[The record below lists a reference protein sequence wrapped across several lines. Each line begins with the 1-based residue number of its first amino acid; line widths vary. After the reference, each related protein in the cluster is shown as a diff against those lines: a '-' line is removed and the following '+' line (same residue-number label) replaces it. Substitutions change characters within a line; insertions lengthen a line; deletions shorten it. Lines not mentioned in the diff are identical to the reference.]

1 MTDTPRVPR
10 TGLRFTDLIL
20 ETLVGVAARPGRM
33 ALTAAGIAVGTALLV
48 VTIGLNETGADA
60 VRSAFAAYES
70 RELLVRP
77 QDGRSELVFPVDTD
91 HRLTSLNGV
100 AAAGVTAS
108 VGRGRSTVEV
118 LPGLGASRRSVIAAT
133 PGAVELAGAEVEGTS
148 FNLFHEVVAA
158 RVAIVPSELAGNFPP
173 GSLIHI
179 DGLPFVVVGA
189 FAPGQDA
196 PLTTSIVVPYQTAVR
211 LWSEITDTEARLDV
225 EPPAIDQLRTEIG
238 LALFPHRPES
248 VEVLTPPQAATL
260 RRQVEG
266 TLGTLGFSLGAL
278 ALAIGVVAVGNSVLV
293 SVLER
298 RYEIGVRRT
307 LGATRLHIAGQFLLE
322 SSLLGLLGGLTGTI
336 IGALAVVTVSVSRAW
351 TPILPPWALAAGVLI
366 GATVGLLAGILPAMR
381 ATRIEPVEVLR
392 A

>member
-1 MTDTPRVPR
+1 MMDTPRVPR

-20 ETLVGVAARPGRM
+20 ESLVGVAARPGRL
-33 ALTAAGIAVGTALLV
+33 ALTAIGIAVGTALLV
-48 VTIGLNETGADA
+48 VTIGLNETGANA
-60 VRSAFAAYES
+60 VSSAFAAYES

-77 QDGRSELVFPVDTD
+77 EDGPDELVFPVDTD
-91 HRLTSLNGV
+91 HRLGSLNGV

-108 VGRGRSTVEV
+108 VGRERTTVEV
-118 LPGLGASRRSVIAAT
+118 LPGLVTSRRSVLAAT
-133 PGAVELAGAEVEGTS
+133 PGAVAMAGAEVEGAS

-158 RVAIVPSELAGNFPP
+158 RVAIVPSELTGNFPP
-173 GSLIHI
+173 GSLLHI
-179 DGLPFVVVGA
+179 DGLPFIVVGA
-189 FAPGQDA
+189 FAPGQDS
-196 PLTTSIVVPYQTAVR
+196 PITTAIVVPYQTAVR
-211 LWSEITDTEARLDV
+211 LWSEISDAEARLDA
-225 EPPAIDQLRTEIG
+225 EPAAIDQLRTEIG

-248 VEVLTPPQAATL
+248 VTVLTPPQAATL

-266 TLGTLGFSLGAL
+266 TLGTLGFALGAL

-307 LGATRLHIAGQFLLE
+307 LGASRLHVAGQFLLE
-322 SSLLGLLGGLTGTI
+322 STLLGFLGGSTGTI
-336 IGALAVVTVSVSRAW
+336 IGALAVITLSAGRTW
-351 TPILPPWALAAGVLI
+351 TPILPPWTLAAGVLV
-366 GATVGLLAGILPAMR
+366 GAAVGLLAGILPAMR